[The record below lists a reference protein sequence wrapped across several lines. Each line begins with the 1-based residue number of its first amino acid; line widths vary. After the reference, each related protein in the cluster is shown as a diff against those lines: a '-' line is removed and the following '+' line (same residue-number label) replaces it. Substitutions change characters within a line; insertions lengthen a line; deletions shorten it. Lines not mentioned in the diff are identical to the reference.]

1 MCHCPQSIW
10 CKKLILIHTFSGTW
24 TYVPIQILMSPTIP
38 YRKVFWMER
47 VIQNVGKTFLSLL
60 LHMKEKLLAMV
71 IEEHHWWLRKEESWT
86 KTEHGQRGTKDHPS
100 YSLFHVQN
108 LLNDIGLVFRYV
120 VAGVFSRCVL
130 SSIHDCCIDPVVY
143 TRTSTGLKHWIRKH
157 APGVRDS
164 NGCPKKIVIDCD
176 CDSDSMCT
184 APNVCTNCKCLP
196 QG

>member
-1 MCHCPQSIW
+1 MHRKSCHCPQSVGSFRSCLHHGHFLR

-24 TYVPIQILMSPTIP
+24 TYVPIQILISPTIP

-100 YSLFHVQN
+100 YSLFYVQN
-108 LLNDIGLVFRYV
+108 ILNNRSSLPYF
-120 VAGVFSRCVL
+120 GVKLSCVCL
-130 SSIHDCCIDPVVY
+130 MFA
-143 TRTSTGLKHWIRKH
+143 KRKE
-157 APGVRDS
+157 
-164 NGCPKKIVIDCD
+164 
-176 CDSDSMCT
+176 
-184 APNVCTNCKCLP
+184 
-196 QG
+196 